1 MKRHLKKVVLAMI
14 AFVLCGVMNVTG
26 SNVSLAATDVE
37 TEQTAEL
44 EAAST
49 VKLRE
54 NCIMQVTI
62 FT

>member
-49 VKLRE
+49 VKH
-54 NCIMQVTI
+54 VSA
-62 FT
+62 